1 MTVVRSVFQGRTW
14 QHAALRL
21 VPLHRVRWF
30 TTDSLGLCSAV
41 FSFLPRW
48 VLGLE
53 LLKKYYALLTKYSD
67 SRLQLKKCA
76 TVLNTMKAGRQV
88 RVGGIC
94 SSPLPFDLNQHW
106 LSGMMFIAD
115 FKTNFQFKKMTQG
128 RGKVCKTDGEIYWKA
143 FMRVSPKK
151 HVADKWIVCFNGFA
165 PRRAG
170 KSMHGTFSLT
180 SGLSCTVWWRLCR
193 WTTWFRAWIIKV
205 YRAFPHI

>member
-128 RGKVCKTDGEIYWKA
+128 RGKVCKTDGEIYWNLLWGSRRRNMWQTNEL
-143 FMRVSPKK
+143 FVSMALPPDAQVNQCVG
-151 HVADKWIVCFNGFA
+151 HF
-165 PRRAG
+165 
-170 KSMHGTFSLT
+170 H
-180 SGLSCTVWWRLCR
+180 
-193 WTTWFRAWIIKV
+193 
-205 YRAFPHI
+205 